1 MAIQQNFSKTING
14 VSVKITSY
22 TNRFKNNNKIIEVY
36 TKSND
41 TKLFMDVSSKTG
53 KSLRTTMFID
63 GEHLLLDKSY
73 DFGMALDVFTNLVS
87 KFSPKN
93 LEVSI

>member
-1 MAIQQNFSKTING
+1 MTDSKVING
-14 VSVKITSY
+14 VEVTILSS
-22 TNRFKNNNKIIEVY
+22 TNRFKNRNKIIEVY

-41 TKLFMDVSSKTG
+41 TQLFMDVSSKTG
-53 KSLRTTMFID
+53 KSLRIKMIID

-73 DFGMALDVFTNLVS
+73 DLSMALDVFTNLVS
-87 KFSPKN
+87 KFSKKY